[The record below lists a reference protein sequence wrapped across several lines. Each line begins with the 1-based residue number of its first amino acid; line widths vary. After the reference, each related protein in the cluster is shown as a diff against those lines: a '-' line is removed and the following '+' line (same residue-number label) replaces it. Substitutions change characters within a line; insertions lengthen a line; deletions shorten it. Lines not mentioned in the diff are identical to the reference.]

1 MGTGVGRGV
10 VFPAVPD
17 EGVAD
22 DGALGGRAEGAT
34 VVGTEAVVGRAV
46 GLALGN
52 TVGALEGR
60 ADGTNVGLFV
70 GAIVGDADDGE
81 SVGLPGVGVGPLVGT
96 LVGTAVGLLVG
107 TLVGI
112 AVGEDLAEV
121 QVADE
126 VLPGPVDAHAELEQ
140 LLAHAVPERQP

>member
-1 MGTGVGRGV
+1 MGTGVGKGDGTGVGIGVGRGV

-22 DGALGGRAEGAT
+22 DGALVGTAEGAT

-46 GLALGN
+46 GLALEN
-52 TVGALEGR
+52 TVGAL
-60 ADGTNVGLFV
+60 
-70 GAIVGDADDGE
+70 VGDADDGE
-81 SVGLPGVGVGPLVGT
+81 SVGLPGVGVRPLVGT

-107 TLVGI
+107 TLVGT

-121 QVADE
+121 QVAAE
-126 VLPGPVDAHAELEQ
+126 VLPGPVDAHTELEQ